1 MISGGQDGSVP
12 VRPITVA
19 GLLAELADT
28 VAGCAPGGRL
38 RVAVDGAPPA
48 RPGALADDLVD
59 LVRLRG
65 REVVRVRAGD
75 FLRPASLRL
84 EHGRT
89 DPDAFY
95 EDWLDVGGLA
105 REVLGPLAPGG
116 SGRMLPAL
124 WDAAA
129 DRASRVGYVPLAPGG
144 VVLVDGALLLG
155 RGLDFDLTVHLAMS
169 PSALERQIADG
180 DRWTLPAY
188 ARYARE
194 VDPEGVA
201 DVVVRMDHGARPAIV
216 HNRARR

>member
-1 MISGGQDGSVP
+1 MP
-12 VRPITVA
+12 VRPITVE
-19 GLLAELADT
+19 GLLAELAET
-28 VAGCAPGGRL
+28 VAERAPERRL

-95 EDWLDVGGLA
+95 DDWLDVGGLA

-116 SGRMLPAL
+116 DGRVLPAL
-124 WDAAA
+124 WDAAT
-129 DRASRVGYVPLAPGG
+129 DRASRTGYVTVPAGG

-155 RGLDFDLTVHLAMS
+155 RGLDFDLTVHLALS
-169 PSALERQIADG
+169 PGALARQTGEA

-188 ARYARE
+188 ARYADE
-194 VDPEGVA
+194 VDPENTA

-216 HNRARR
+216 HNRARH

>member
-1 MISGGQDGSVP
+1 MP
-12 VRPITVA
+12 VRPITVE

-28 VAGCAPGGRL
+28 VAGRSPGEWL

-65 REVVRVRAGD
+65 REVVRVRAAD
-75 FLRPASLRL
+75 FLRPASLRW

-105 REVLGPLAPGG
+105 REVLAPTAPGG
-116 SGRMLPAL
+116 NGRVLPAL

-129 DRASRVGYVPLAPGG
+129 DRASRVGYVTLPAGG
-144 VVLVDGALLLG
+144 VVVVDGALLLG
-155 RGLDFDLTVHLAMS
+155 RGLDFDLTVHLALS
-169 PSALERQIADG
+169 PGALNRQTAEH

-188 ARYARE
+188 PRYARE
-194 VDPEGVA
+194 VAPEGIA
-201 DVVVRMDHGARPAIV
+201 DIVVRMDHGARPAILR
-216 HNRARR
+216 NRAVDAGA